1 MSCGRRGIDKTTVK
15 KQLKFPFFSRRQTDI
30 DGSPWFRRVLGIFLF
45 LLIYDGSIRKW
56 LLPGAEQL
64 VFIAKDALLVSA
76 LFLWLVLRGGKPLAR
91 LHPWVRLLFALYAY
105 WVVLRVFSTSLP
117 NLAVGLWGVK
127 SHLLYASV
135 LLFLPLAY
143 PKLEDLFAV
152 LEKIY
157 PWVVVPVCSMA
168 FAQVLAPAD
177 SFLNLQ
183 LDRGADQT
191 AYFGEAGLVRVTGTF
206 SYIAGMAAFVQCTC
220 LLGMALYLGGARSR
234 LFLVGLGFA
243 MAALP
248 VTGSRGVVAV
258 VMVGAVLMLM
268 GALAGRVI
276 GLRTVVRAC
285 AVMVVLVA
293 VSLYVQDTAWQA
305 FAQRVGSNPQ
315 DQNRT
320 ITAFTNAFEFMDVA
334 GLTGFGTGAANL
346 GARPLSGNIMPF
358 SWLPMG
364 DRFEEES
371 GRIVIELGII
381 GWALSLGLRVGLVLW
396 AGALVLSGGL
406 RTVRA
411 VGVLALPV
419 MALGVQQGNG
429 VFAVPLWS
437 VYFWFCVALMAMAR
451 HQDLQSKAARGQQ
464 PKARWQRVIAR

>member
-1 MSCGRRGIDKTTVK
+1 MAIKLRFRLFGQARSNIGGEVWYRR
-15 KQLKFPFFSRRQTDI
+15 L
-30 DGSPWFRRVLGIFLF
+30 LGLLLF
-45 LLIYDGSIRKW
+45 LLIYDGAIRKW

-105 WVVLRVFSTSLP
+105 WVLLRVFSTSLP

-157 PWVVVPVCSMA
+157 PWVVVPVCSLA

-177 SFLNLQ
+177 SLLNLQ
-183 LDRGADQT
+183 LDRGDDQT
-191 AYFGEAGLVRVTGTF
+191 AYFGDAGLVRVTGTF
-206 SYIAGMAAFVQCTC
+206 SYIAGMAAFVQCAS

-234 LFLVGLGFA
+234 LFLVGLGVA

-248 VTGSRGVVAV
+248 VTGSRSVVAV
-258 VMVGAVLMLM
+258 VMVSAALMLL
-268 GALAGRVI
+268 GALAARVI
-276 GLRTVVRAC
+276 GLRTVVRAS
-285 AVMVVLVA
+285 AVLVALVA
-293 VSLYVQDTAWQA
+293 VSLYVQDTAWEA
-305 FAQRVGSNPQ
+305 FAQRVEANPQ

-346 GARPLSGNIMPF
+346 GAVALSGNVMPF
-358 SWLPMG
+358 SWLPVG
-364 DRFEEES
+364 NQFEEES
-371 GRIVIELGII
+371 GRLVLELGIV
-381 GWALSLGLRVGLVLW
+381 GWALSLGMRVGLLLW
-396 AGALVLSGGL
+396 AGALMLTGGS
-406 RTVRA
+406 RA
-411 VGVLALPV
+411 VRLAGVLALPV
-419 MALGVQQGNG
+419 MAVGVLQGNG
-429 VFAVPLWS
+429 VFAVPLAAI
-437 VYFWFCVALMAMAR
+437 YYWFCVAVMAMAR
-451 HQDLQSKAARGQQ
+451 HQDLQIKAAGQQ
-464 PKARWQRVIAR
+464 VKPQWQRAVAR